1 MWKRKVF
8 DTWKKRMEK
17 ENEENTW
24 KKINIWSKEERKKEE
39 NIWFAGEVGNRKGG
53 KRKRKISFFV
63 EEKENLWRRI
73 IIDYVSRQPIDG
85 MNFEQYA
92 FS

>member
-53 KRKRKISFFV
+53 
-63 EEKENLWRRI
+63 
-73 IIDYVSRQPIDG
+73 
-85 MNFEQYA
+85 
-92 FS
+92 